1 MSVYIKGMEMP
12 KRGGGQMIAF
22 IVGLFLGVDLGVLL
36 SALALAAKRLE
47 EIDERTNMVKQSEEH
62 RPGN

>member
-1 MSVYIKGMEMP
+1 
-12 KRGGGQMIAF
+12 MIAF

-62 RPGN
+62 RQGD

>member
-1 MSVYIKGMEMP
+1 
-12 KRGGGQMIAF
+12 MIAF
-22 IVGLFLGVDLGVLL
+22 IVGLFLGACLGVLL

-62 RPGN
+62 RPGD